1 MKLTINEIAEMAH
14 VAKSTVSKAINGQK
28 GVSEANRRRILE
40 IIQQVNFQPNASARA
55 LAQSKTGAIGLVLPH
70 DALFSLAGTYWTAV
84 VSSIAAEANRQNSS
98 LMIITPQGSGQLKM
112 ESLESIIRRHGV
124 DGLII
129 GAEQIESQTIMNV
142 ILQDIPFVFIGK
154 NKILDH
160 YAVDVTNRAS
170 AKNVTEQLIMRNYK
184 KIGCIA
190 GPYDYQ
196 YTTERVQGFKD
207 AMQQAGLDTSMI
219 TYTDY
224 SKESTLKAASAF
236 FAQYKNID
244 ALFLAAGGE
253 FVFNVMEVLKSSG
266 KNPKSIGLGVF
277 DDSRIF
283 DFLEWSIVS
292 ARQPIEKMAT
302 CAAEIL
308 FNIING
314 TPPQEKCTTFDAEII
329 LR

>member
-1 MKLTINEIAEMAH
+1 MKLTINEIADMAH

-55 LAQSKTGAIGLVLPH
+55 LAQSRTGAIGLVLPH
-70 DALFSLAGTYWTAV
+70 DALFSLSGAYWAAV
-84 VSSIAAEANRQNSS
+84 VSAVAAEANRQNNS
-98 LMIITPQGSGQLKM
+98 LMVISPQEGEKLKID
-112 ESLESIIRRHGV
+112 SLEAIIKRHGV

-142 ILQDIPFVFIGK
+142 MLQEIPFVFIGK

-160 YAVDVTNRAS
+160 YAVDVTNRTSAS
-170 AKNVTEQLIMRNYK
+170 KVVEELISRNYK

-190 GPYDYQ
+190 GPENYDY
-196 YTTERVQGFKD
+196 TNERVQGFKD
-207 AMQQAGLDTSMI
+207 ALEKAGLDNSII

-224 SKESTLKAASAF
+224 QKENALKTASVF
-236 FAQYKNID
+236 FEQNKDLD

-253 FVFNVMEVLKSSG
+253 FVLNIMEVLRING
-266 KNPKSIGLGVF
+266 KDLKSIGLGVF

-283 DFLEWSIVS
+283 DFLDWSIVA

-302 CAAEIL
+302 CAADML

-314 TPPQEKCTTFDAEII
+314 TPPQEKYNCFDAEII

>member
-1 MKLTINEIAEMAH
+1 MKLTINEIADMAH

-70 DALFSLAGTYWTAV
+70 DALFSLSGAYWAAV
-84 VSSIAAEANRQNSS
+84 VSAVAAEANRQNNS
-98 LMIITPQGSGQLKM
+98 LMVISPQEGEKLKID
-112 ESLESIIRRHGV
+112 SLESIIKRHGV

-142 ILQDIPFVFIGK
+142 MLQEIPFVFIGK

-160 YAVDVTNRAS
+160 YAVDVTNRTSAS
-170 AKNVTEQLIMRNYK
+170 KVVEELISRNYK

-190 GPYDYQ
+190 GPENYDY
-196 YTTERVQGFKD
+196 TIERVQGFKD
-207 AMQQAGLDTSMI
+207 ALQKAGLDSSRI

-224 SKESTLKAASAF
+224 QKENALKAASVF
-236 FAQYKNID
+236 FEQNRDLD

-253 FVFNVMEVLKSSG
+253 FVLNVMEVLRLNG
-266 KNPKSIGLGVF
+266 KDLKSIGLGVF

-283 DFLEWSIVS
+283 DFLDWSIVA

-302 CAAEIL
+302 CAADML

-314 TPPQEKCTTFDAEII
+314 TPPQEKYNCFDAEII